1 MSPLPEASQYES
13 SMKQYHYYNGNS
25 KWLNGARLKRQELS
39 LSILAEVFGALNFA
53 IFIAKLLDLL
63 LLMEYES
70 KELTQCASSN
80 DMTNVILEIENHITR
95 LHSTVDLATLRG
107 QHLVLRELERD
118 LLGFFMHRFGFL

>member
-25 KWLNGARLKRQELS
+25 KWLNGARLKRQEIS
-39 LSILAEVFGALNFA
+39 LSILAEVFGALHVA

-70 KELTQCASSN
+70 KELTQCAISN
-80 DMTNVILEIENHITR
+80 DMTNVILEIENQITR
-95 LHSTVDLATLRG
+95 LQSTVDLATLRV
-107 QHLVLRELERD
+107 QHLVLRELERH
-118 LLGFFMHRFGFL
+118 LLGFFLRRLGFL

>member
-25 KWLNGARLKRQELS
+25 KWLNGAHLNRQVLP
-39 LSILAEVFGALNFA
+39 LRILAEVFGALNFA

-70 KELTQCASSN
+70 KEVTQCASSN
-80 DMTNVILEIENHITR
+80 DMTNVILEIENHTTC
-95 LHSTVDLATLRG
+95 LHSTVHLATLRAQILG
-107 QHLVLRELERD
+107 LRKLERD
-118 LLGFFMHRFGFL
+118 LLGFFLRRPGFL